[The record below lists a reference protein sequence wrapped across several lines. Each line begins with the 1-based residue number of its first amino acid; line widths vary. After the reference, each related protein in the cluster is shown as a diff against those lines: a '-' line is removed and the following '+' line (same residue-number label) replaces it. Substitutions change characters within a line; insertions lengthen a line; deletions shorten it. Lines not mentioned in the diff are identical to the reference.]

1 MSHHETSGGER
12 DPADGATQTGAA
24 RGRGV
29 RIAFAAL
36 ALGSLLLG
44 AAIHLFA
51 ARLGLAPDTARVI
64 ATAFIG
70 AGILDAAVLYFWERL
85 FPAG

>member
-1 MSHHETSGGER
+1 MSQQETSGKGRDRADEGGE
-12 DPADGATQTGAA
+12 ATAA

-44 AAIHLFA
+44 AGIHLFA
-51 ARLGLAPDTARVI
+51 ARLGLAADTARVI

-70 AGILDAAVLYFWERL
+70 AGVLDAAVLYFWDRL
-85 FPAG
+85 FPDG